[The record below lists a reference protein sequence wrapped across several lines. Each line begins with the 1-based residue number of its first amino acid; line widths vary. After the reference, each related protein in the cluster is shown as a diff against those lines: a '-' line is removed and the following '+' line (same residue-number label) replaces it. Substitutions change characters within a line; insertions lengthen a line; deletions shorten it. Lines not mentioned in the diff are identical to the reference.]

1 MRTLEMPLINCEIE
15 LILTWSAICVMIYTD
30 VNNQIPTFTIPETNL
45 YALVGTLSTQHN
57 AKLLRQL
64 KSGFKRTINW
74 NKYLAISDLLPR
86 NPNLNDLIQLSFWGV
101 NRLFLSAFK
110 NGDQRVGNKGY

>member
-1 MRTLEMPLINCEIE
+1 MPLINCEIE
-15 LILTWSAICVMIYTD
+15 LILTWSAISVMIYTD

-45 YALVGTLSTQHN
+45 YALVGTSSTQHN

-86 NPNLNDLIQLSFWGV
+86 NPNLNDLIQLSF
-101 NRLFLSAFK
+101 
-110 NGDQRVGNKGY
+110 